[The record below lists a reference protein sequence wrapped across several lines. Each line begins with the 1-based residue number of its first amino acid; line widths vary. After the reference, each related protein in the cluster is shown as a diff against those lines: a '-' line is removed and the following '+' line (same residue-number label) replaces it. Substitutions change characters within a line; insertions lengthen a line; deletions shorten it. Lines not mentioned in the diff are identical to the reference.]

1 MNLRLLTA
9 VGLAVVQATLY
20 VLARRHFRAT
30 DEPSWV
36 QPLLAAILALTTVP
50 VLTFGAWEMHLQM
63 LPHWVIYATVYPL
76 YIYHCSS
83 VLLLVFWAIVQLVRA
98 PVSIA
103 KFMLRKRNQQDP
115 RPVSP
120 VPVAAH
126 DPRRRVFL
134 RQSVAASAGIIF
146 AGSAYATYR
155 SDDYEVSEI
164 TIPVA
169 GLPEAFQ
176 GFTIALISDIHS
188 SVFML
193 KEQMMEYARVVN
205 SFRAD
210 LIAVPGDFVNSML
223 EEVYPFAEAFSSLRA
238 PHGVYGVL
246 GNHDYYTRKV
256 EAVAAEVEQSGIKL
270 LRNANTILEKDGQ
283 KLALVG
289 IDDSSSFRISIPAYQ
304 RATNGIAD
312 DIPKVLLCHRPIFF
326 DKAADRGVQLM
337 LAGHTHGGQVVF
349 GRFGDRTIT
358 PMGVATRYIAGL
370 YQRDDSRLYVSR
382 GVGTVGVPYR
392 LNCPPEVTKITLA
405 RA

>member
-1 MNLRLLTA
+1 
-9 VGLAVVQATLY
+9 
-20 VLARRHFRAT
+20 
-30 DEPSWV
+30 
-36 QPLLAAILALTTVP
+36 
-50 VLTFGAWEMHLQM
+50 M
-63 LPHWVIYATVYPL
+63 LPHWVIYATIYPL

-83 VLLLVFWAIVQLVRA
+83 VLLLLGLALVQIVRA
-98 PVSIA
+98 PVSIT
-103 KFMLRKRNQQDP
+103 KFMLRKRNQDAP
-115 RPVSP
+115 LPAPPAGAYS
-120 VPVAAH
+120 H

-155 SDDYEVSEI
+155 CDDYEIDEI

-205 SFRAD
+205 SFGAD

-238 PHGVYGVL
+238 PYGVFGVL

-256 EAVAAEVEQSGIKL
+256 DAVAAEVEQCGIKL
-270 LRNANTILEKDGQ
+270 LRNTHTVLERNGQ
-283 KLALVG
+283 KIALVG
-289 IDDSSSFRISIPAYQ
+289 IDDSSSFRVSIPAYQ
-304 RATNGIAD
+304 RAARGIAD
-312 DIPKVLLCHRPIFF
+312 GIPKVLLCHRPIFF
-326 DKAADRGVQLM
+326 DKAADRGVQVM
-337 LAGHTHGGQVVF
+337 LAGHTHGGQVVLA
-349 GRFGDRTIT
+349 RIGDRTISPLGIT
-358 PMGVATRYIAGL
+358 SRYIAGL
-370 YQRDDSRLYVSR
+370 YERDGSRLYVSR

-392 LNCPPEVTKITLA
+392 LNCPPEVTKITLTKA
-405 RA
+405 